1 MLVRARRSKTR
12 KKRFLS
18 QVVTPA
24 SPTYRHKTVGSNGVV
39 RESSSLNEA
48 MPIL

>member
-1 MLVRARRSKTR
+1 MEANVGSGTRVKNR

-24 SPTYRHKTVGSNGVV
+24 APTYRHKTVGSNGVM
-39 RESSSLNEA
+39 REA
-48 MPIL
+48 